1 MPVELGSSAA
11 GKKISEVDWPQ
22 DVLVAGVRRGHRE
35 LVPSGE
41 TRLLQ
46 GDYLVVLSSEA
57 QYEQVNRGLRRICYC
72 EDRPQKAAPAAPKCG
87 PNK

>member
-1 MPVELGSSAA
+1 VILETPVELGSSAA

-22 DVLVAGVRRGHRE
+22 NVLVAGVRRGNRE

-57 QYEQVNRGLRRICYC
+57 QYDEVNRALRRICYAQ
-72 EDRPQKAAPAAPKCG
+72 DQPRQAAAPKRG
-87 PNK
+87 